1 MQANQARKES
11 SSFIESLKY
20 SRDKCML
27 FHALNTLSITL
38 FAMFFVYVVDTFAGH
53 DIFILFTFLIP
64 FSILLLSFYLVARH
78 DLTFIEMKRRK
89 GTAIWRD
96 NIEYK
101 ISKFAKAIFF
111 QK

>member
-1 MQANQARKES
+1 MSTPKK
-11 SSFIESLKY
+11 SSFVESLKY

-27 FHALNTLSITL
+27 FHALNFLALGLFALFYLVVLNEFKGEPLILIIGITL
-38 FAMFFVYVVDTFAGH
+38 PV
-53 DIFILFTFLIP
+53 L
-64 FSILLLSFYLVARH
+64 ILLLSFYLVSKH
-78 DLTFIEMKRRK
+78 DLTYIEMKLND

-96 NIEYK
+96 KIEYK

>member
-1 MQANQARKES
+1 MENAKKSN
-11 SSFIESLKY
+11 FIESLKY

-27 FHALNTLSITL
+27 FHGLNILSIML
-38 FAMFFVYVVDTFAGH
+38 
-53 DIFILFTFLIP
+53 FILFYTVVLNEFKEYTYFLVLGLVLPILV
-64 FSILLLSFYLVARH
+64 LLLSFYLVSRH
-78 DLTFIEMKRRK
+78 DLTYIEMKREE

-101 ISKFAKAIFF
+101 ISKFAKMIFF

>member
-1 MQANQARKES
+1 MSAEKK
-11 SSFIESLKY
+11 SSFVESLRY

-27 FHALNTLSITL
+27 FHGLNFLSILLFVMFYSFVLTEFRDHTL
-38 FAMFFVYVVDTFAGH
+38 FLAFGLALP
-53 DIFILFTFLIP
+53 ILV
-64 FSILLLSFYLVARH
+64 LLLSFYLVSKH
-78 DLTFIEMKRRK
+78 DLTYIEMKREE

-96 NIEYK
+96 NIEYA

>member
-1 MQANQARKES
+1 MENATKSN
-11 SSFIESLKY
+11 FVESLKY

-27 FHALNTLSITL
+27 FHGLNIISISLFVLFYTVVLNEFKDHTSILALGLAL
-38 FAMFFVYVVDTFAGH
+38 P
-53 DIFILFTFLIP
+53 ILV
-64 FSILLLSFYLVARH
+64 LLLSFYLVSRH
-78 DLTFIEMKRRK
+78 DLTYIEMKRK
-89 GTAIWRD
+89 DGTAIWRD

>member
-1 MQANQARKES
+1 MKNEKKS
-11 SSFIESLKY
+11 NFVESLKY

-27 FHALNTLSITL
+27 FHGLNALSILL
-38 FAMFFVYVVDTFAGH
+38 FVLFYTVVLNEFKEYTYFLAFA
-53 DIFILFTFLIP
+53 LALP
-64 FSILLLSFYLVARH
+64 VLILLLSFYFVSRH
-78 DLTFIEMKRRK
+78 DLTYIEMKRAE